1 MAQASSNPSAPSGA
15 ASVPK
20 MSSVAGGG
28 VGGKIEPPPPL
39 SRLFRPVDWLAFV
52 LVSIIVRGK

>member
-1 MAQASSNPSAPSGA
+1 
-15 ASVPK
+15 